1 MCILQRNCCESWMA
15 DQEPTRFS
23 THSSLHWGTFSL
35 AVYHLR
41 LHAAF
46 LAKYR
51 RNSTIDIG
59 AEEAFP
65 FF

>member
-1 MCILQRNCCESWMA
+1 MA